1 MAGAQVLDGANNFE
15 ETQSKF
21 PNLRETR
28 SKLGKLKGACQS
40 VVGRR
45 VLLFLGEKKT
55 KQKMGLEERKNSII
69 IL

>member
-45 VLLFLGEKKT
+45 VLLFLGEKK
-55 KQKMGLEERKNSII
+55 QKMGLEERKNSII